1 MSRIENRK
9 SKIEDRKGGVH
20 RSSIFDPRSSNPTG
34 FTLVELLVVIL
45 IIGILVGI
53 LIPVVSS
60 VRKKAQA
67 AATLAQINA
76 IRGAI
81 EAYQG
86 TYNAYP
92 GPIADHIMYQV
103 IPPTPPY
110 MPANIAGANGSGQ
123 LTQSENLIL
132 ALFGGLRDVGGII
145 TFFPQDVGTG
155 PRNLGPGNPGQ
166 HSAFYT
172 NSKELS
178 PGFFSDKVDN
188 AGRPIPSCF
197 DTNVPEFVDRFN
209 EPMPLLYL
217 RARRGAKGVMSDM
230 KNYNA
235 INPSDLYQYDVRQ
248 YYGYI
253 CDPSGGN
260 PTSGIVVGGRKQQ
273 SASGG
278 GLWQLTSGSD
288 PRAGIGDPAMGGSG
302 DPLINRKDGVN
313 SAIAYFRDPALNTP
327 ANNVTNE
334 TGTPR
339 SKDSFILISAGPD
352 RLFGTADDLCTFG
365 SVVP

>member
-1 MSRIENRK
+1 MSLRPLPLVPRP
-9 SKIEDRKGGVH
+9 S
-20 RSSIFDPRSSNPTG
+20 RSA

-60 VRKKAQA
+60 VRRKAQA

-92 GPIADHIMYQV
+92 GPLADHVMYQV
-103 IPPTPPY
+103 APGSAPL
-110 MPANIAGANGSGQ
+110 PANISGTQ
-123 LTQSENLIL
+123 VTQSENGVLGL
-132 ALFGGLRDVGGII
+132 MGGLRDNNGTI
-145 TFFPQDVGTG
+145 TYYPEDVGTG
-155 PRNLGPGNPGQ
+155 PRSLSPGAPGQ

-178 PGFFSDKVDN
+178 TGQFSDKPGN
-188 AGRPIPSCF
+188 APSCF
-197 DTNVPEFVDRFN
+197 DSTIPEFVDRFN
-209 EPMPLLYL
+209 EPMPILYL

-235 INPSDLYQYDVRQ
+235 MNPSDLYQYDVRQ
-248 YYGYI
+248 YYSYI

-260 PTSGIVVGGRKQQ
+260 PSSGIVIGGRKQQ
-273 SASGG
+273 NASGG
-278 GLWQLTSGSD
+278 GLWDIASSN
-288 PRAGIGDPAMGGSG
+288 PRSGIGDPAQGGSG

-313 SAIAYFRDPALNTP
+313 YAIAYFRDPALNTP

-339 SKDSFILISAGPD
+339 SKDSFIIISAGPD
-352 RLFGTADDLCTFG
+352 RLFGTADDLCSFG
-365 SVVP
+365 SVIP